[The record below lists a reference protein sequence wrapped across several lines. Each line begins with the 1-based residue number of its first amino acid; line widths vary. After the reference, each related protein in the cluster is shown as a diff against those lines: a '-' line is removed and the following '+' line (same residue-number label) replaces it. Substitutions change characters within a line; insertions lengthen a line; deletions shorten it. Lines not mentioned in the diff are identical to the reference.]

1 MQNSKRTAVEAV
13 ASFLKE
19 RDENVLPGE
28 ADDEERKASAQCIV
42 RVVAK
47 FSSPTNL
54 ENAERAEM
62 TMTPHAYAQEYE
74 FRGDTDYTPS
84 DFERTMIED
93 AILGYLGEARIAERA
108 ERGTFSPPFSYVP
121 IPLDEEGQGP
131 ADDVDA
137 VSVAHDVWDAN
148 CVTVA
153 TCGNEEAARSVAAL
167 MNAGVEARIRAER
180 AEMEPKVKPLE
191 WRVEGENR
199 NGPWLW
205 EASSIVKGYT
215 IRHMP
220 NDLYKL
226 DGHGEWA
233 TLKAAKA
240 AAQSDFEAR
249 IRSRL
254 LADKATAGEVERL
267 RAALERSM
275 NDLKALT
282 KAIRARGGP
291 ELQDAGASGEAAWK
305 AAARTLTS
313 ALTKEPTHE

>member
-1 MQNSKRTAVEAV
+1 MTNSPTNLENMRLAAAAIREWMPETLPANEAGQV
-13 ASFLKE
+13 HFARALAESAA
-19 RDENVLPGE
+19 E
-28 ADDEERKASAQCIV
+28 AIEQFIS
-42 RVVAK
+42 
-47 FSSPTNL
+47 SSPTNL

-108 ERGTFSPPFSYVP
+108 E
-121 IPLDEEGQGP
+121 
-131 ADDVDA
+131 
-137 VSVAHDVWDAN
+137 
-148 CVTVA
+148 
-153 TCGNEEAARSVAAL
+153 
-167 MNAGVEARIRAER
+167 
-180 AEMEPKVKPLE
+180 MEPKVKPLE

-220 NDLYKL
+220 NELYKL

-240 AAQSDFEAR
+240 AAQSDYEAR
-249 IRSRL
+249 IRSCLLDKPEAVEDAFDQIVAARKAHVDAVTAYNARL
-254 LADKATAGEVERL
+254 EFVRAERERGNWLTVDREYAAMAETQRAFHRLTQELAD
-267 RAALERSM
+267 AAL
-275 NDLKALT
+275 T
-282 KAIRARGGP
+282 H
-291 ELQDAGASGEAAWK
+291 
-305 AAARTLTS
+305 
-313 ALTKEPTHE
+313 EPTNE

>member
-1 MQNSKRTAVEAV
+1 
-13 ASFLKE
+13 
-19 RDENVLPGE
+19 
-28 ADDEERKASAQCIV
+28 
-42 RVVAK
+42 
-47 FSSPTNL
+47 
-54 ENAERAEM
+54 
-62 TMTPHAYAQEYE
+62 MTPHAYAQEYE

-240 AAQSDFEAR
+240 AAQSDFASR
-249 IRSRL
+249 IRSCL
-254 LADKATAGEVERL
+254 IDKPEAGEECCGKPVDMGCPEGGSAWVCCREAYPKRAAPSLLSAGDAGEIERLMKDLLDTLDAYRAFTDNAADAAAYDRQIEPLARRL
-267 RAALERSM
+267 RAAL
-275 NDLKALT
+275 T
-282 KAIRARGGP
+282 
-291 ELQDAGASGEAAWK
+291 Q
-305 AAARTLTS
+305 
-313 ALTKEPTHE
+313 EPTYE

>member
-1 MQNSKRTAVEAV
+1 MTN
-13 ASFLKE
+13 
-19 RDENVLPGE
+19 
-28 ADDEERKASAQCIV
+28 
-42 RVVAK
+42 
-47 FSSPTNL
+47 SPTNL

-167 MNAGVEARIRAER
+167 MNAGVEARIRSCLIDKSEAGEAEHDVVEEGAKILAKWLRYAWDGLQDRDISAEYPDWTHNSFGGYQLQGGKPALRKVASAILALSSPLSAGDAGEIETITPHSYAQEYEFRGDGGDYTPTDAER
-180 AEMEPKVKPLE
+180 TMIEDAICGYL
-191 WRVEGENR
+191 GE
-199 NGPWLW
+199 L
-205 EASSIVKGYT
+205 S
-215 IRHMP
+215 
-220 NDLYKL
+220 
-226 DGHGEWA
+226 
-233 TLKAAKA
+233 
-240 AAQSDFEAR
+240 
-249 IRSRL
+249 
-254 LADKATAGEVERL
+254 
-267 RAALERSM
+267 
-275 NDLKALT
+275 
-282 KAIRARGGP
+282 
-291 ELQDAGASGEAAWK
+291 EAAE
-305 AAARTLTS
+305 
-313 ALTKEPTHE
+313 TKK

>member
-1 MQNSKRTAVEAV
+1 MTN
-13 ASFLKE
+13 
-19 RDENVLPGE
+19 
-28 ADDEERKASAQCIV
+28 
-42 RVVAK
+42 
-47 FSSPTNL
+47 SPTNL

-180 AEMEPKVKPLE
+180 AEMEPKPQGGKPALRKVASAILALSSPLSAGDTGEDHARGCEGRSYTCTCGYDDARDAEIDRLRRELE
-191 WRVEGENR
+191 EARRKAFEEAAGIADTEGR
-199 NGPWLW
+199 SWCAGD
-205 EASSIVKGYT
+205 AKTSIGQAYQNAC
-215 IRHMP
+215 I
-220 NDLYKL
+220 NI
-226 DGHGEWA
+226 
-233 TLKAAKA
+233 A
-240 AAQSDFEAR
+240 AA
-249 IRSRL
+249 IRKAGG
-254 LADKATAGEVERL
+254 ADRC
-267 RAALERSM
+267 
-275 NDLKALT
+275 
-282 KAIRARGGP
+282 
-291 ELQDAGASGEAAWK
+291 
-305 AAARTLTS
+305 
-313 ALTKEPTHE
+313 

>member
-1 MQNSKRTAVEAV
+1 MTN
-13 ASFLKE
+13 
-19 RDENVLPGE
+19 
-28 ADDEERKASAQCIV
+28 
-42 RVVAK
+42 
-47 FSSPTNL
+47 SPTNL

-240 AAQSDFEAR
+240 AAQSDFASR
-249 IRSRL
+249 IRSCL
-254 LADKATAGEVERL
+254 LDKPEAGEEDHAKGLAEKLEAKRAEQWRLRREAEASRDAARAAADSLRIERDAL
-267 RAALERSM
+267 RAAIEPFAKLYAEIPEDNFWPSEEYK
-275 NDLKALT
+275 NLGIAAEAYALS
-282 KAIRARGGP
+282 RPSG
-291 ELQDAGASGEAAWK
+291 DAE
-305 AAARTLTS
+305 
-313 ALTKEPTHE
+313 

>member
-1 MQNSKRTAVEAV
+1 MTN
-13 ASFLKE
+13 
-19 RDENVLPGE
+19 
-28 ADDEERKASAQCIV
+28 
-42 RVVAK
+42 
-47 FSSPTNL
+47 SPTNL

-240 AAQSDFEAR
+240 AAQSDFESR
-249 IRSRL
+249 IRSCLIDKPEAVEDAFDQIVAARKAHVDAVTAYNARL
-254 LADKATAGEVERL
+254 ELVRAERERGNWHIKMDREYDVMSEAQSAFIRTVQELAD
-267 RAALERSM
+267 AAL
-275 NDLKALT
+275 T
-282 KAIRARGGP
+282 H
-291 ELQDAGASGEAAWK
+291 
-305 AAARTLTS
+305 
-313 ALTKEPTHE
+313 EPTNE

>member
-1 MQNSKRTAVEAV
+1 MTNSPTNLENMRLAAAAIREWMPETLPANEAGQV
-13 ASFLKE
+13 HFARALAESAA
-19 RDENVLPGE
+19 E
-28 ADDEERKASAQCIV
+28 AIEQFIS
-42 RVVAK
+42 
-47 FSSPTNL
+47 SSPTNL

-108 ERGTFSPPFSYVP
+108 E
-121 IPLDEEGQGP
+121 
-131 ADDVDA
+131 
-137 VSVAHDVWDAN
+137 
-148 CVTVA
+148 
-153 TCGNEEAARSVAAL
+153 
-167 MNAGVEARIRAER
+167 
-180 AEMEPKVKPLE
+180 MEPKVKPLE

-220 NDLYKL
+220 NELYKL

-240 AAQSDFEAR
+240 AAQSDYEAR
-249 IRSRL
+249 IRSCL
-254 LADKATAGEVERL
+254 LDKPEAGEVDAGVVERL
-267 RAALERSM
+267 TRFVRGRPKVYEGQPFNCDKRLKADVRHVLVEIDRLRRELEEARRALEQVCKDAKRVDVYQNGAPLDLVQPYLIDAARAAL
-275 NDLKALT
+275 
-282 KAIRARGGP
+282 RA
-291 ELQDAGASGEAAWK
+291 GEEGK
-305 AAARTLTS
+305 
-313 ALTKEPTHE
+313 

>member
-1 MQNSKRTAVEAV
+1 MTHTNLTAELKPCPFCGDGMDSFAGMTPDAFAKSSEGGFSVCCDCGAMGATGGTMEAAIAV
-13 ASFLKE
+13 WND
-19 RDENVLPGE
+19 R
-28 ADDEERKASAQCIV
+28 
-42 RVVAK
+42 
-47 FSSPTNL
+47 SSPTNL

-167 MNAGVEARIRAER
+167 MNAGVEARIRADNDPTVTVPVR
-180 AEMEPKVKPLE
+180 AYSIADAMIAARSKPSKA
-191 WRVEGENR
+191 
-199 NGPWLW
+199 
-205 EASSIVKGYT
+205 EAL
-215 IRHMP
+215 
-220 NDLYKL
+220 N
-226 DGHGEWA
+226 
-233 TLKAAKA
+233 
-240 AAQSDFEAR
+240 
-249 IRSRL
+249 
-254 LADKATAGEVERL
+254 
-267 RAALERSM
+267 
-275 NDLKALT
+275 
-282 KAIRARGGP
+282 ARG
-291 ELQDAGASGEAAWK
+291 
-305 AAARTLTS
+305 RT
-313 ALTKEPTHE
+313 